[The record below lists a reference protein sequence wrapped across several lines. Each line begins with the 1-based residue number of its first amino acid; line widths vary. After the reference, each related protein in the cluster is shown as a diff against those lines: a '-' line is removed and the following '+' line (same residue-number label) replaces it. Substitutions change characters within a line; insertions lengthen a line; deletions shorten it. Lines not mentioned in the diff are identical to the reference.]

1 MNPRILFL
9 LQHPLVYVVYATLLA
24 GGIFYTALQSDFLFV
39 TPDSGYY
46 LDEAT
51 RLSQAGVISGTL
63 NSGFTFWPIGY
74 PLLIAVVMNVFYVSA
89 LTASKLVNVFFL
101 LGIFALLRLMF
112 KQQAILYALLFSH
125 ALVIILFRYT
135 WSEPGFIFFELLAF
149 FAAQQLV
156 TFHTGKAMFLLFLSC
171 AGLLMMRYSG
181 IFIFPWLLWIII
193 QQWRYNKLV
202 VMKLSVVLCLLLCLE
217 VAYGLRNLTL
227 SGLWFGFNRGEDT
240 NGLGL
245 NMFFLARAMTQ
256 QLSFI
261 LHAKTIQVWLV
272 AVLIQTTLIGLVWKM
287 VQVKSE
293 LSVRLLHSNIWL
305 SGSILSLAVV
315 AGLRFFIHFDD
326 FNYRLLLPGLLPAVV
341 YVLNQLTTQYPL
353 FYARA
358 LLVLTAFALL
368 SMGCNFY
375 PYFN

>member
-1 MNPRILFL
+1 MNPRILFFV
-9 LQHPLVYVVYATLLA
+9 QHPLVYVVYAILLA
-24 GGIFYTALQSDFLFV
+24 GSIFYTALQSDFFFI

-51 RLSQAGVISGTL
+51 RLSQAGLVSGIL
-63 NSGFTFWPIGY
+63 NTGFTYWPIGY
-74 PLLIAVVMNVFYVSA
+74 PLLIAVVMKVFYVSA
-89 LTASKLVNVFFL
+89 LTASKLANVFFL

-125 ALVIILFRYT
+125 SLLIVLFRYT

-156 TFHTGKAMFLLFLSC
+156 TLHSGKAMFLLFLSC

-181 IFIFPWLLWIII
+181 IFIFPWLLWIIV
-193 QQWRYNKLV
+193 QQWKYNKSV
-202 VMKLSVVLCLLLCLE
+202 VMKLSAVLCLLLCIEL
-217 VAYGLRNLTL
+217 AYGLRNLAL
-227 SGLWFGFNRGEDT
+227 SGLWFGFNRGRDT
-240 NGLGL
+240 NGFGL

-272 AVLIQTTLIGLVWKM
+272 AVLIQATLIGLVWKM
-287 VQVKSE
+287 VQVKNE
-293 LSVRLLHSNIWL
+293 LSIRLLHRNIWL
-305 SGSILSLAVV
+305 SGSLLSLAVV

-326 FNYRLLLPGLLPAVV
+326 FNYRLLLPGLLPAAI
-341 YVLNQLTTQYPL
+341 YGLNQLTAKYPL
-353 FYARA
+353 LYVRV

-368 SMGCNFY
+368 SFGCNFY

>member
-9 LQHPLVYVVYATLLA
+9 LQHPLVYVVYALA
-24 GGIFYTALQSDFLFV
+24 LASGIFYTALQSDFSFI

-46 LDEAT
+46 LDEAS

-63 NSGFTFWPIGY
+63 NSGFTYWPIGY
-74 PLLIAVVMNVFYVSA
+74 PLLIAVIMNVFYVSA

-101 LGIFALLRLMF
+101 LGIFSLLRVMF
-112 KQQAILYALLFSH
+112 KQQALLYALLFSH
-125 ALVIILFRYT
+125 SLLIVLFRYT

-156 TFHTGKAMFLLFLSC
+156 TFHTGKAMFLLFLSG

-193 QQWRYNKLV
+193 QQWKYNKAV
-202 VMKLSVVLCLLLCLE
+202 VVKLCIVLCLLLCVE
-217 VAYGLRNLTL
+217 VAYGLRNLAL
-227 SGLWFGFNRGEDT
+227 SGLWFGFKRGEDT
-240 NGLGL
+240 NGIWL
-245 NMFFLARAMTQ
+245 NLFFLSRAMTQ
-256 QLSFI
+256 QLSFM
-261 LHAKTIQVWLV
+261 LHAKTTEVWLV

-287 VQVKSE
+287 VQVKNE
-293 LSVRLLHSNIWL
+293 LSFRLLHSNVWL
-305 SGSILSLAVV
+305 SGSLLSLAVV

-326 FNYRLLLPGLLPAVV
+326 FNYRLLLPGLLPVAI
-341 YVLNQLTTQYPL
+341 YGLNQLTAKYPL
-353 FYARA
+353 FYART

-368 SMGCNFY
+368 SLGCNFY